1 MMPETSKHV
10 PKTEKRCCVF
20 KENLN
25 LRIFLTMHRDTLPV
39 TRESNFPDIFL
50 STTQF
55 FREFYWRDPWTAQA
69 TLLKLPETTW
79 MENVVKSH
87 FIRFDFQKKDLCF
100 QLGFCFVLC
109 SFGCS
114 SFQLPFIW
122 QNKRRS
128 KIKSKTIL
136 WIMSSICDIIDD
148 T

>member
-1 MMPETSKHV
+1 MFETSKHV

-25 LRIFLTMHRDTLPV
+25 LRIFLTIQRATLPV
-39 TRESNFPDIFL
+39 TRESNFPDILL

-55 FREFYWRDPWTAQA
+55 FRRFYSRDPWTAQA
-69 TLLKLPETTW
+69 TSLKLPETTW
-79 MENVVKSH
+79 IENVVKSH
-87 FIRFDFQKKDLCF
+87 FIRFDFQKKDLCA
-100 QLGFCFVLC
+100 QLGFCVVLC

-114 SFQLPFIW
+114 SFQWPFIW
-122 QNKRRS
+122 QNKRQS
-128 KIKSKTIL
+128 KIKSKTIQ